1 MASVYCRVVRKSR
14 LRDRI
19 RSRVSNLNIKVGFGA
34 RIILVIFTAVDLNMG
49 QSRSDGIGAVLLEES
64 LME

>member
-14 LRDRI
+14 LRNKI
-19 RSRVSNLNIKVGFGA
+19 ISRFSNLNIKVRFGA
-34 RIILVIFTAVDLNMG
+34 RIILVVFTTVDLNMG